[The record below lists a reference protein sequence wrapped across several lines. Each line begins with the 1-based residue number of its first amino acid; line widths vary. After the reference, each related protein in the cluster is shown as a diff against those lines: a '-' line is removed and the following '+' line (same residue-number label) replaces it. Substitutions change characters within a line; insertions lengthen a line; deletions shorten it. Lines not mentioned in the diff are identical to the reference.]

1 MEAQLPPGPQD
12 PSQHFL
18 CPGSDRIWVQ
28 GGHGTRC
35 LKSHNI
41 STIYKL
47 WLKTCSVKVLLVSL
61 ELSPKKGET
70 SRPYR
75 GFGVGGGGGWVSRML
90 CQKADRNDKDT
101 QHEGAGQ

>member
-35 LKSHNI
+35 LKSHEM

-47 WLKTCSVKVLLVSL
+47 WLKACRVKVLLVSL

-70 SRPYR
+70 R
-75 GFGVGGGGGWVSRML
+75 GLAGGLGSGQGGGLDITYALPES
-90 CQKADRNDKDT
+90 
-101 QHEGAGQ
+101 